1 MWRMLWIKAL
11 HIIFVASWFAGL
23 FYLPRLYV
31 NLALVAPDSHV
42 ERERLLLMARKLYQF
57 TNFLMVPGFAFGI
70 LLWLKFGIG
79 KEGPGNGWLHAKL
92 GVVGLALVFQYTC
105 RRFLYEFE
113 QLKNRRTHV
122 FYRIFNE
129 ISVVLFATVVILVV
143 VKPF

>member
-1 MWRMLWIKAL
+1 MLWVKAF

-31 NLALVAPDSHV
+31 NLAMVPPDSFV

-57 TNFLMVPGFAFGI
+57 TNLLMMPAVGLGL

-92 GVVGLALVFQYTC
+92 GVVGLALVFQYLC
-105 RRFLYEFE
+105 RRYLYEFE
-113 QLKNRRTHV
+113 QLKNQRTHV

-129 ISVVLFATVVILVV
+129 ISVLLFAAAVILVV
-143 VKPF
+143 IKPF

>member
-1 MWRMLWIKAL
+1 MLWIKAL

-31 NLALVAPDSHV
+31 NLAMVAPDSHV
-42 ERERLLLMARKLYQF
+42 ERERLLLMTRKLYQF
-57 TNFLMVPGFAFGI
+57 TNLLMMPAVGFGL
-70 LLWLKFGIG
+70 LLWLKYGIG

-92 GVVGLALVFQYTC
+92 AVVGCTLAFQYIC

-113 QLKNRRTHV
+113 QLKNQRTHV

-129 ISVVLFATVVILVV
+129 LSVVLFATAVILVV

>member
-1 MWRMLWIKAL
+1 VPA
-11 HIIFVASWFAGL
+11 
-23 FYLPRLYV
+23 
-31 NLALVAPDSHV
+31 DSHA
-42 ERERLLLMARKLYQF
+42 ERERLLLMARKLYRF
-57 TNFLMVPGFAFGI
+57 CSFLMVPALLLG
-70 LLWLKFGIG
+70 LWLWLGFGVG
-79 KEGPGNGWLHAKL
+79 KGPGNGWLHAKL
-92 GVVGLALVFQYTC
+92 GVVGLALLFQYTC